1 MTERIKLQVK
11 ALKMLLKD
19 YEKLLQK
26 ARKKREKELNPLQGT
41 EKLSK
46 DDLAEM
52 YGWGNITWEQYQAA
66 LETLGDSNDKVEV
79 SSITSEYSGLKN
91 RRFDML
97 KAVCDIC
104 KKEAKIPYPFSIPE
118 GFVRVKLTFEDN
130 KFGSTSISRKQENE
144 FIICRDC
151 AEKIGLLKDSRLT
164 PKYNSTADQLYDII
178 AQIVEEVQ

>member
-1 MTERIKLQVK
+1 MSGLTKLRVK

-41 EKLSK
+41 EKLSE

-79 SSITSEYSGLKN
+79 ISITSEYIRMLMAEIRNTQTEIIELEEELGIKRVIETREERRKRLGL
-91 RRFDML
+91 
-97 KAVCDIC
+97 
-104 KKEAKIPYPFSIPE
+104 E
-118 GFVRVKLTFEDN
+118 
-130 KFGSTSISRKQENE
+130 
-144 FIICRDC
+144 
-151 AEKIGLLKDSRLT
+151 
-164 PKYNSTADQLYDII
+164 PK
-178 AQIVEEVQ
+178 

>member
-79 SSITSEYSGLKN
+79 SSITSEYIRMLMAEIRNTQTEIIELEEELGIKRVIETREERRKRLGL
-91 RRFDML
+91 
-97 KAVCDIC
+97 
-104 KKEAKIPYPFSIPE
+104 E
-118 GFVRVKLTFEDN
+118 
-130 KFGSTSISRKQENE
+130 
-144 FIICRDC
+144 
-151 AEKIGLLKDSRLT
+151 
-164 PKYNSTADQLYDII
+164 PK
-178 AQIVEEVQ
+178 